1 MTENAFIRQTIALTV
16 RELKHWY
23 RDKMQIFMAL
33 IQPLIWLGLFGTMMS
48 GTIGS
53 VIPDFFTFLAL
64 GMVVITALTTAMS
77 SGMSLVWDRRFG
89 FLDKLRAAPIP
100 RGVIPLSRVLA
111 TTVKAVI
118 QSAMVFVIA
127 LMLGLKVTGFG
138 VWSIPIAILVIV
150 GVTLIFSTIF
160 VTFGMVI
167 KSQEVF
173 MGINMLLMM
182 PIMFVSG
189 AMFPLSMM
197 GNIEGAL
204 GAALTVIAKY
214 NPLTWASDAMRM
226 AFLSDSALNPVG
238 PMGEPISMLSLP
250 DLSIGVSI
258 LILMITAVFVTVL
271 GMIISKRA
279 LVTK

>member
-1 MTENAFIRQTIALTV
+1 MTESAFIRSTAALTV
-16 RELKHWY
+16 RELRHWY
-23 RDKMQIFMAL
+23 RNKMQIFMAL

-48 GTIGS
+48 GTMGLI
-53 VIPDFFTFLAL
+53 VDDFFTFLAL

-89 FLDKLRAAPIP
+89 FLDKIRAAPIP

-118 QSAMVFVIA
+118 QCTIVFVIGLA
-127 LMLGLKVTGFG
+127 LGLNISGF
-138 VWSIPIAILVIV
+138 VAWSIPIALLVIV
-150 GVTLIFSTIF
+150 GVSLIFSTIF

-167 KSQEVF
+167 RSQEVF

-197 GNIEGAL
+197 SNVDGIL
-204 GAALTVIAKY
+204 GTALTAIAKC
-214 NPLTWASDAMRM
+214 NPLTWAADAMRS
-226 AFLSDSALNPVG
+226 AFLSESALNPIPGG
-238 PMGEPISMLSLP
+238 PSMLSLP
-250 DLSIGVSI
+250 DISMFAGVA
-258 LILMITAVFVTVL
+258 ILMIVAVIITVS
-271 GMIISKRA
+271 GMIISRRA
-279 LVTK
+279 LTTR